1 MKQFFSAGS
10 SKRME
15 SLSDGIMAIAATL
28 LVLEIKVPNLPENYS
43 KEEMHRA
50 FSEIV
55 PSFIAFVFG
64 FLNILVFWSNHDSI
78 GKTLYYFDRKLTF
91 LNIFFLLFISLI
103 PFTTA
108 FISEFPYSFEAITV
122 YGTILFLASFF
133 GAWMYY
139 HIAFKSDLMH
149 DSVSVDLRKKLWK
162 QIRLG
167 PVSFFAAILLG
178 GIHVAIPICI
188 YILMPFFYMFMKDID
203 LVEGNKKD
211 D

>member
-1 MKQFFSAGS
+1 
-10 SKRME
+10 
-15 SLSDGIMAIAATL
+15 
-28 LVLEIKVPNLPENYS
+28 
-43 KEEMHRA
+43 
-50 FSEIV
+50 
-55 PSFIAFVFG
+55 
-64 FLNILVFWSNHDSI
+64 
-78 GKTLYYFDRKLTF
+78 
-91 LNIFFLLFISLI
+91 LFISLI

-139 HIAFKSDLMH
+139 YIAFKSDLMH

-167 PVSFFAAILLG
+167 PVSFFVAILLG
-178 GIHVAIPICI
+178 RIHVAIPICI

-203 LVEGNKKD
+203 LVQGNKKD